1 MRITNAPRPS
11 AGGTMIRQTD
21 GRSWRRRSTD
31 TMSQAAVVPFQMER
45 LGIVMQSDPAI
56 PEEAEGVLNPGAAR
70 GPDGEL
76 YLFPRVV
83 GRGNYSRIG
92 IARVRFDAAGNPA
105 GVTRLGYALE
115 PREPYELRPYEGT
128 GGCEDPRVTY
138 VEPYPDPRYDVFFD
152 AYHNKN
158 GSFFPEAIR
167 GPHGQA
173 CLALVHRPVYENRES
188 APKGIADPHP
198 SIWLSYCP
206 LEDA

>member
-1 MRITNAPRPS
+1 
-11 AGGTMIRQTD
+11 
-21 GRSWRRRSTD
+21 
-31 TMSQAAVVPFQMER
+31 MSQAAVPFQMER
-45 LGIVMQSDPAI
+45 LGVVMQPDPAI

-115 PREPYELRPYEGT
+115 PREPYELRPHEGT

-138 VEPYPDPRYDVFFD
+138 VEPLGLYVMVYVAWGPYGPRLALASSLDALSWQRLGLVDFEPDPDPRY
-152 AYHNKN
+152 Y
-158 GSFFPEAIR
+158 
-167 GPHGQA
+167 
-173 CLALVHRPVYENRES
+173 LALVQRPVYEDRES
-188 APKGIADPHP
+188 APKGIADARP
-198 SIWLSYCP
+198 SI
-206 LEDA
+206 